1 MKDHIL
7 NMVSSE
13 QNYNIKMSI
22 SKHFLIYKL
31 FNAVI
36 LTSILTLTAKR
47 IWLALRHILWKLL
60 FIFVIES
67 FANMHSNILSINFR
81 FIGFRV
87 FMAIQIVSSIAL
99 NIRVIVDY
107 YWVSTEIEHF
117 YMCTGVYMIA
127 NSNVWLM
134 KRNKVLQWVLNL
146 HQLLF
151 AVMPLLPY
159 HISFFVRMSSIL
171 WCAKCP

>member
-1 MKDHIL
+1 MKDHIS
-7 NMVSSE
+7 NIVSSE

-36 LTSILTLTAKR
+36 LTSVLTLTAKR
-47 IWLALRHILWKLL
+47 IWLALEHILWKLL

-127 NSNVWLM
+127 ISIGWLKQQIKIWM
-134 KRNKVLQWVLNL
+134 FGLWKKIRYCSESLICINCYLQ
-146 HQLLF
+146 
-151 AVMPLLPY
+151 
-159 HISFFVRMSSIL
+159 
-171 WCAKCP
+171 

>member
-1 MKDHIL
+1 MKDHIS
-7 NMVSSE
+7 NMVNSE

-107 YWVSTEIEHF
+107 YWVSLKLNIF
-117 YMCTGVYMIA
+117 ICVQGCIWLLFLSV
-127 NSNVWLM
+127 NLNVWFM
-134 KRNKVLQWVLNL
+134 K
-146 HQLLF
+146 
-151 AVMPLLPY
+151 
-159 HISFFVRMSSIL
+159 
-171 WCAKCP
+171 

>member
-36 LTSILTLTAKR
+36 LTSILALTAKR

-107 YWVSTEIEHF
+107 YWVSTEIEVF
-117 YMCTGVYMIA
+117 ICVQGCI
-127 NSNVWLM
+127 W
-134 KRNKVLQWVLNL
+134 
-146 HQLLF
+146 LLF
-151 AVMPLLPY
+151 LSVY
-159 HISFFVRMSSIL
+159 IIRMFGL
-171 WCAKCP
+171 WNEIRYCSP

>member
-1 MKDHIL
+1 MHFEFYRQVHDLDEGSYIYNKSL
-7 NMVSSE
+7 NVK

-22 SKHFLIYKL
+22 SKYFLIYKL

-36 LTSILTLTAKR
+36 LTSILTLTVNK
-47 IWLALRHILWKLL
+47 ILLASRHILWKLL

-67 FANMHSNILSINFR
+67 FANMHSNILSINFH

-127 NSNVWLM
+127 
-134 KRNKVLQWVLNL
+134 
-146 HQLLF
+146 F
-151 AVMPLLPY
+151 
-159 HISFFVRMSSIL
+159 SICL
-171 WCAKCP
+171 YCKLSRLA

>member
-107 YWVSTEIEHF
+107 YWVSTEIEHL
-117 YMCTGVYMIA
+117 YICVQGCI
-127 NSNVWLM
+127 W
-134 KRNKVLQWVLNL
+134 
-146 HQLLF
+146 LLF
-151 AVMPLLPY
+151 LLVY
-159 HISFFVRMSSIL
+159 IVRYL
-171 WCAKCP
+171 D

>member
-1 MKDHIL
+1 ME
-7 NMVSSE
+7 SSK

-107 YWVSTEIEHF
+107 YLVSTEIEHF

-127 NSNVWLM
+127 IIRMFGLWNEIRYCSESLICINCY
-134 KRNKVLQWVLNL
+134 LQ
-146 HQLLF
+146 
-151 AVMPLLPY
+151 
-159 HISFFVRMSSIL
+159 
-171 WCAKCP
+171 

>member
-1 MKDHIL
+1 
-7 NMVSSE
+7 
-13 QNYNIKMSI
+13 MSI

-127 NSNVWLM
+127 IFICLYRKILEM
-134 KRNKVLQWVLNL
+134 LLGIRLKHQIRIPTKCLNYETK
-146 HQLLF
+146 QDI
-151 AVMPLLPY
+151 AVSP
-159 HISFFVRMSSIL
+159 
-171 WCAKCP
+171 

>member
-1 MKDHIL
+1 
-7 NMVSSE
+7 
-13 QNYNIKMSI
+13 MSI
-22 SKHFLIYKL
+22 SKYFLIYKP
-31 FNAVI
+31 FNVVI
-36 LTSILTLTAKR
+36 LTSVLTLTAKR
-47 IWLALRHILWKLL
+47 ILLALRHILWKLL

-67 FANMHSNILSINFR
+67 FANMHSNILSINFH

-127 NSNVWLM
+127 ISICLYCKLSRFGNQIKTSNKNS
-134 KRNKVLQWVLNL
+134 KCLNYETK
-146 HQLLF
+146 QDI
-151 AVMPLLPY
+151 AVSP
-159 HISFFVRMSSIL
+159 
-171 WCAKCP
+171 

>member
-1 MKDHIL
+1 
-7 NMVSSE
+7 
-13 QNYNIKMSI
+13 MSI
-22 SKHFLIYKL
+22 SKYFLIYKP

-36 LTSILTLTAKR
+36 LNYILTLTAKR
-47 IWLALRHILWKLL
+47 ILLALRHILWKLL

-127 NSNVWLM
+127 ISICLYCKLSRFPGNQIKISNKNS
-134 KRNKVLQWVLNL
+134 KCLNYETK
-146 HQLLF
+146 QDI
-151 AVMPLLPY
+151 AVSP
-159 HISFFVRMSSIL
+159 
-171 WCAKCP
+171 